1 MLLVVAGRAR
11 YGAAVADGLA
21 GGLFFSNGDIATK
34 VATDGGVRIAFV
46 ALLIVGYSLGTALIQ
61 VGYQAGAAS
70 TVAGLA
76 TLVTNALPIAAGTVV
91 LDEPLPTGAL
101 GGVRVLAFATVVAGA
116 VLLSRPARS

>member
-1 MLLVVAGRAR
+1 MPTASR
-11 YGAAVADGLA
+11 

-46 ALLIVGYSLGTALIQ
+46 ALLIVGHSLGTALIQ